1 MATTA
6 QIVLRYV
13 KKNRKQ
19 LISMTTFPKEA
30 ILTFSGKQ
38 RYNKMQ
44 SSGVY
49 ISNN

>member
-1 MATTA
+1 MAQT
-6 QIVLRYV
+6 VLRYV
-13 KKNRKQ
+13 KKNTKQ
-19 LISMTTFPKEA
+19 LISMTISPKEA
-30 ILTFSGKQ
+30 IQTFSEKQ

>member
-30 ILTFSGKQ
+30 IQTFSGKQ

-49 ISNN
+49 ISND